1 MADEVLLRDAEE
13 TDIPVFF
20 RHQLD
25 TAARCTA
32 AFTAKNPTDEEAF
45 GKKWRK
51 ILANEAWTKRTI
63 LVDGAVAGHVVVY
76 EQEGDLEVTYWIGKE
91 HWGRGIASEAL
102 AAILGEVTDRPLFGR
117 TAFDNV
123 ASQKVLQ
130 RHGFV
135 LLDEEVSY
143 ANGRG
148 EDVRELVFRL
158 DA

>member
-1 MADEVLLRDAEE
+1 VAAEVVLRDVEE
-13 TDIPVFF
+13 SDISVFF

-25 TAARCTA
+25 TNSRQMA
-32 AFTAKNPTDEEAF
+32 AFTAKDPTDEEAF
-45 GKKWRK
+45 EKKWRK

-91 HWGRGIASEAL
+91 YWGRGIASQAL
-102 AAILGEVTDRPLFGR
+102 ASMLDEVTDRPLFGR
-117 TAFDNV
+117 TVFDNL
-123 ASQKVLQ
+123 ASQRVLQ

-135 LLDEEVSY
+135 LVDEEVSY

-158 DA
+158 DV